1 MVLVRL
7 RIDVN
12 ATNVII
18 ETHNIGNIKVAE
30 IIADKIILTST
41 EDGLEL
47 LGNLYYQ
54 GFDKIIIHEKNITPG
69 FFDLKTKIAGNILQ
83 KFAQYQMP
91 LIIVGDF
98 SKYKSKSLNDFIFE
112 SNKGSQV
119 NFVSDLSRVLQPV

>member
-1 MVLVRL
+1 M
-7 RIDVN
+7 
-12 ATNVII
+12 II

-30 IIADKIILTST
+30 ITADKIILTST

-54 GFDKIIIHEKNITPG
+54 GFDKIIIHEKNITPE

>member
-1 MVLVRL
+1 M
-7 RIDVN
+7 
-12 ATNVII
+12 II

-41 EDGLEL
+41 GDGLEL

-54 GFDKIIIHEKNITPG
+54 GFDKIIIHEKNITPE

>member
-1 MVLVRL
+1 M
-7 RIDVN
+7 
-12 ATNVII
+12 II
-18 ETHNIGNIKVAE
+18 ETHNIGNVKVAE

-54 GFDKIIIHEKNITPG
+54 GFDKIIIHEKNITPE

>member
-1 MVLVRL
+1 ME
-7 RIDVN
+7 IK
-12 ATNVII
+12 
-18 ETHNIGNIKVAE
+18 THNIDNTKVAE
-30 IIADKIILTST
+30 IITDKVILRST
-41 EDGLEL
+41 EDGLDL

-54 GFDKIIIHEKNITPG
+54 GFDKIIIHEKNITPE

>member
-1 MVLVRL
+1 M
-7 RIDVN
+7 
-12 ATNVII
+12 II

-54 GFDKIIIHEKNITPG
+54 GFDKVIIHEKNITPE

>member
-1 MVLVRL
+1 ME
-7 RIDVN
+7 IK
-12 ATNVII
+12 
-18 ETHNIGNIKVAE
+18 THNIDNTKVAE
-30 IIADKIILTST
+30 IITDKVILRST

-54 GFDKIIIHEKNITPG
+54 GFDKIIIHEKNITPE
-69 FFDLKTKIAGNILQ
+69 FFDLRTKIAGEILQ

-112 SNKGSQV
+112 SNKSQQI
-119 NFVSDLSRVLQPV
+119 NFIKDLSNIL

>member
-54 GFDKIIIHEKNITPG
+54 GFDKIIIHEKNITPE

-98 SKYKSKSLNDFIFE
+98 SKYKSKSLNDFIFD
-112 SNKGSQV
+112 SNNGSQV

>member
-41 EDGLEL
+41 EDGLES

-54 GFDKIIIHEKNITPG
+54 GFDKIIIHEKNITPE

>member
-1 MVLVRL
+1 M
-7 RIDVN
+7 
-12 ATNVII
+12 

-54 GFDKIIIHEKNITPG
+54 GFDKIIIHEKNITPE

>member
-1 MVLVRL
+1 M
-7 RIDVN
+7 
-12 ATNVII
+12 II

-41 EDGLEL
+41 EDGSEL

-54 GFDKIIIHEKNITPG
+54 GFDKIIIHEKNITPE

>member
-1 MVLVRL
+1 M
-7 RIDVN
+7 
-12 ATNVII
+12 
-18 ETHNIGNIKVAE
+18 AE

-54 GFDKIIIHEKNITPG
+54 GFDKIIIHEKNITPE